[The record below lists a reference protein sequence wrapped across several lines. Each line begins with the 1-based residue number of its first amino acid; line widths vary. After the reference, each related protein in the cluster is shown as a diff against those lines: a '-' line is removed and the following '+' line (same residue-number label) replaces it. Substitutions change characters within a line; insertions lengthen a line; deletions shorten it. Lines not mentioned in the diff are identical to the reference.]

1 MITSTITDTR
11 QVNWRVRK
19 YNSVVLYPIVN
30 KIFGK
35 HADICHNISSD
46 LSMNCWW
53 SVKYTRM
60 KLLQTI

>member
-35 HADICHNISSD
+35 HANIFKTTFE
-46 LSMNCWW
+46 CG
-53 SVKYTRM
+53 
-60 KLLQTI
+60 